1 MTTQEVFSM
10 LSGINIPVAYY
21 QFPDD
26 TVKAPPFI
34 CFFYT
39 NSVDVLAD
47 NTNYQ
52 KVERLVVEL
61 YTDNKDFS
69 LESQVETA
77 LNNKELVYTR
87 DETYLDSERMYE
99 VIYTTDVV
107 ITEAITEVNLNEP
120 EQN

>member
-1 MTTQEVFSM
+1 MTTQEVFTM
-10 LSGINIPVAYY
+10 LSGTNLPVAYY

-26 TVKAPPFI
+26 TPKQPPFI

-39 NSVDVLAD
+39 GSNDVLAD

-61 YTDNKDFS
+61 YTDNKDFA
-69 LESQVETA
+69 LESEVEA
-77 LNNKELVYTR
+77 VLNANGLVYTR
-87 DETYLDSERMYE
+87 EETHLDSERMYE

-107 ITEAITEVNLNEP
+107 ITEAITEELTNG
-120 EQN
+120 Q

>member
-34 CFFYT
+34 CFFYSDS
-39 NSVDVLAD
+39 NDVFAD